1 MHPLTPDLSGV
12 NDADLQ
18 AKHSELMTK
27 MNTAYRMGNA
37 DLINQI
43 QMIMDDYS
51 QEIGRRQQKQLDE
64 MLKKNKQFDNI
75 IDIK

>member
-1 MHPLTPDLSGV
+1 MHPLTPDLSGI

-18 AKHSELMTK
+18 SKHSELMTK